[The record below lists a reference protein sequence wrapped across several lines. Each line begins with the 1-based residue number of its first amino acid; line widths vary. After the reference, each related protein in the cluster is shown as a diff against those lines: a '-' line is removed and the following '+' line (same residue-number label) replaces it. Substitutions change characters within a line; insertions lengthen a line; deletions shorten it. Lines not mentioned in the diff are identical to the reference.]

1 VEGKLLGPYRILSEL
16 GSGGMGKVYLARR
29 SADLSRGSAD
39 LSRRSADLSG
49 RSAEGAK
56 AEGAK
61 AEGAKAGRVA
71 LKIVHPH
78 LLETEGFLQ
87 RFLREAEL
95 GRKVDHGNVVRTLA
109 VATAE
114 HEGRQIHYMVMEYV
128 EGRSLRQL
136 LRDLGT
142 VPETFLREITAQ
154 VADGLAAIHAA
165 GIVHR
170 DLKPENVL
178 ITDDQHVRIMDLGV
192 AKLQEA
198 SVALTSAGHFVGS
211 LLYAA
216 PEQFRSQK
224 GAPPADLY
232 SLGVMLYEL
241 ATGDNPFRRDD
252 PAGCIQAQLRFEA
265 RPAAEANPE
274 VSAFFS
280 EVVGTLLAKHPDERF
295 ASAEQLRSVIDDGER
310 SAWWATRQKALREHR
325 PALQVSRETAVHG
338 RERELKLLADAW
350 EQACQGPGGTVFIH
364 GEAGLG
370 KTRLIDEF
378 LHRLDG
384 GDAHILYGSYSPSG
398 GLGGLSASIL
408 EQFGAA
414 GLEESLRPYLGPTP
428 RLVPAFSA
436 LIKHESPPP
445 DAESLG
451 GDALHALICHLMKA
465 LADEK
470 PTLWIVED
478 IHNAAEESRKLVLSL
493 ARAVGSHRALLLI
506 TTRPG
511 LPEDEL
517 AHFSRLPHFRRAD
530 LGRLSPREVIELLRD
545 AFKSDALAEK
555 LGGNIAYKS
564 DGVPFF
570 VFEMLRGLKSGL
582 FLKQLTDGSYVQT
595 EVIGEIEVPSAVRD
609 IIAARLSSL
618 SDEDRDLLDVASVQ
632 GFEFE
637 SDLVAKVCGAPR
649 IQVLRRLAALE
660 RRSGVV
666 RSAGRVYRF
675 DHHQIQEILYTCLPQ
690 ELREAYH
697 TMLAEAFAAR
707 AGEDTSGEAAVF
719 LASHHLQG
727 SQPERALDYLDP
739 ALDHLERSYRSG
751 AALKMVNRALEVPD
765 LLAGERRVKIL
776 LRKFDRQDLL
786 GRWDEQEAVLA
797 EAAALADES
806 GDLGLRSRAQRAWGI
821 HLTQIAAYEE
831 ARARFAKAGELARA
845 AGDRAQEA
853 NAERNLGTV
862 CHRLGRIEEA
872 RRHFEDSLA
881 LAREIGDREGETK
894 STGNLG
900 IVFVRL
906 GRRGEARGYFERALE
921 LSRERGDRQGEAAI
935 IGNLGVI
942 YLDRGRY
949 AEGRECFARKLTL
962 SREIGYRKGE
972 VAAMGA
978 LGTVLADF
986 GRFAEAR
993 KQLEH
998 YLALSTE
1005 MGDRLEQG
1013 YALARLGEVAE
1024 GEGDLEKAEQFHG
1037 EALALRRDVGYTGGV
1052 GQSLLTLGRLRAQRG
1067 DEESARSHFD
1077 EALALGRNMGEPSF
1091 VLLATAHRTLLPGGD
1106 VDAALAALEDE
1117 MHVGHKYRLRAR
1129 FLLWRATRDLVHLE
1143 EAHRLLVHLRDHAP
1157 EDYRD
1162 SMLQN
1167 VPLHRDIMQ
1176 AWEEHAGR

>member
-1 VEGKLLGPYRILSEL
+1 VQGRTLGAYRIVSEL
-16 GSGGMGKVYLARR
+16 GAGGMGRVYLADAAAGPH
-29 SADLSRGSAD
+29 ADSSPER
-39 LSRRSADLSG
+39 
-49 RSAEGAK
+49 
-56 AEGAK
+56 
-61 AEGAKAGRVA
+61 GRVA
-71 LKIVHPH
+71 LKVVHPH
-78 LLETEGFLQ
+78 LLETPGFLD

-95 GRKVDHGNVVRTLA
+95 GRRVDHENVVRTLA
-109 VATAE
+109 VDTE
-114 HEGRQIHYMVMEYV
+114 VHEGKQIHYMVMEYV

-142 VPETFLREITAQ
+142 VPETLLREITLQ
-154 VADGLAAIHAA
+154 IADGLAAIHAA

-216 PEQFRSQK
+216 PEQFRSEEV
-224 GAPPADLY
+224 GPPADLY
-232 SLGVMLYEL
+232 SLGVMLYEF

-252 PAGCIQAQLRFEA
+252 PAGCIQAQLRFQA
-265 RPAAEANPE
+265 RPLAEANPE
-274 VSAFFS
+274 VSVFFS
-280 EVVGTLLAKHPDERF
+280 EVVGALLAKQTGERF
-295 ASAEQLRSVIDDGER
+295 TSAEQLRGVIDEGER
-310 SAWWATRQKALREHR
+310 SSWWGTRQRALREHR
-325 PALQVSRETAVHG
+325 PALLVSRETALHG
-338 RERELKLLADAW
+338 RDQELELLARAW
-350 EQACQGPGGTVFIH
+350 DRARQGPGGTVFIH

-370 KTRLIDEF
+370 KTRLVDEF
-378 LHRLDG
+378 LQRLDG

-398 GLGGLSASIL
+398 GLGGLSSSIL

-428 RLVPAFSA
+428 KLVPAFSA

-445 DAESLG
+445 GAPSLD
-451 GDALHALICHLMKA
+451 GDALHALLCHLMKA
-465 LADEK
+465 LAEEK

-478 IHNAAEESRKLVLSL
+478 LHNAAEESRKLVLSL

-517 AHFSRLPHFRRAD
+517 AHFSRLPNFQRAD
-530 LGRLSPREVIELLRD
+530 LGRLSPREVIQLLRD

-555 LGGNIAYKS
+555 LGGKIAYKS

-582 FLKQLTDGSYVQT
+582 FLKQLPDGSYVQT
-595 EVIGEIEVPSAVRD
+595 EVIRDIEVPSAVRD
-609 IIAARLSSL
+609 IIAARLTDL

-632 GFEFE
+632 GFDFE

-649 IQVLRRLAALE
+649 IHVLRRLAALE
-660 RRSGVV
+660 RRTGVV

-675 DHHQIQEILYTCLPQ
+675 DHHQIQEVLYTCLPQ

-697 TMLAEAFAAR
+697 TMVAEALAAR
-707 AGEDTSGEAAVF
+707 AGDGGESAVL

-727 SQPERALDYLDP
+727 NRPARALKYLDA
-739 ALDHLERSYRSG
+739 ALDHLGRSYRSG
-751 AALKMVNRALEVPD
+751 AALKLVNRALGV
-765 LLAGERRVKIL
+765 AGMLSGARRVQVL
-776 LRKFDRQDLL
+776 LRKIERQDLL

-806 GDLGLRSRAQRAWGI
+806 GDPGLRSRTQRAWGI
-821 HLTQIAAYEE
+821 HLAQIAAYEE
-831 ARARFAKAGELARA
+831 ARQRFAKAGELARA

-853 NAERNLGTV
+853 NAERNLGTA

-881 LAREIGDREGETK
+881 ISREIGDREGETK

-900 IVFVRL
+900 IVFVL
-906 GRRGEARGYFERALE
+906 MGRRGEARGYFEQALE
-921 LSRERGDRQGEAAI
+921 LSRERGDRTGEAAI

-942 YLDRGRY
+942 CMDLGRY
-949 AEGRECFARKLTL
+949 GEARKCFQRKLML

-972 VAAMGA
+972 VAALGA
-978 LGTVLADF
+978 LGTTLANL

-993 KQLEH
+993 KQLELYH
-998 YLALSTE
+998 SLATE
-1005 MGDRLEQG
+1005 MGDRLEIG
-1013 YALARLGEVAE
+1013 YALAVLGEVAE
-1024 GEGDLEKAEQFHG
+1024 GEGDLEGAERLH
-1037 EALALRRDVGYTGGV
+1037 EETLALRRGVGYARGV
-1052 GQSLLTLGRLRAQRG
+1052 ADSLLALGRLKAQRG
-1067 DEESARSHFD
+1067 DEGSARSHFD
-1077 EALALGRNMGEPSF
+1077 EALQLGREEPDL
-1091 VLLATAHRTLLPGGD
+1091 VLLATAHRAMLPGGD
-1106 VDAALAALEDE
+1106 VDEAVAALEKE
-1117 MHVGHKYRLRAR
+1117 MYVTYRSRMRAR
-1129 FLLWRATRDLVHLE
+1129 YLLWQATQDRAHLE
-1143 EAHRLLVHLRDHAP
+1143 EAHRLLVHIRDHAP
-1157 EDYRD
+1157 EDCRET
-1162 SMLQN
+1162 SLEH
-1167 VPLHRDIMQ
+1167 VPLHRDILR
-1176 AWEEHAGR
+1176 AWEGYGAGEENH